1 MKCPK
6 CAAAMAK
13 VEFQGVEVD
22 RCTECLGMWFDLLE
36 HEQLKTLSG
45 SEVIDIGAPEV
56 GKINNTITRIACP
69 SCTVP
74 LISMVVAGQ
83 PHISYE
89 ACTVCYG
96 VYFDAGEF
104 KDYKEETFGE
114 IMRALFGRAKPQ
126 APA

>member
-6 CAAAMAK
+6 CAATMAK
-13 VEFQGVEVD
+13 VEYQGLEVD
-22 RCTECLGMWFDLLE
+22 RCSECQGLWFDLME
-36 HEQLKTLSG
+36 HEQLKKLSG
-45 SEVIDIGAPEV
+45 SEEIDSGAPEV

-69 SCTVP
+69 VCNVP

-89 ACTVCYG
+89 SCTVCYG

-104 KDYKEETFGE
+104 KDYKEFTFVE
-114 IMRALFGRAKPQ
+114 NMRSLFGAAR
-126 APA
+126 PADP